1 MNNIRTIKIFA
12 DGGSRNNPGDAA
24 CGFVV
29 INGENGEII
38 VQQGKYLGIA
48 TNNVAE
54 WNGLIEGLEYAKN
67 HFDPNLT
74 KVEIF
79 LDSELVVKQVSGVYK
94 VKQEH
99 LKPLHKSAISMMKLF
114 SNVSVNH
121 VFRAD
126 NKLADMVV
134 NKTLDNYLSK
144 SK

>member
-29 INGENGEII
+29 INGESGDII
-38 VQQGKYLGIA
+38 AKQGKYLGIA

-54 WNGLIEGLEYAKN
+54 WNGLIEGIEYAKN
-67 HFDPNLT
+67 NFDLATT

-99 LKPLHKSAISMMKLF
+99 LKPLHKSAIGMMKLF

-126 NKLADMVV
+126 NKLADAVV
-134 NKTLDNYLSK
+134 NETLDEHLKNLK
-144 SK
+144 